1 MDHIILLGGVDSS
14 GKIIAEARK
23 FDQEKWTDGL
33 VRLPSYLHKNMLI
46 PLTYASA
53 GRVGGAV
60 IICGGVDG
68 ISPWSVTDKC
78 WTLLA
83 DYTHWKNLPSMSKE
97 RAKAAHYSDDE
108 IMIVAGGEDGTG
120 AAMGTAEKFWDGVW
134 YHILWRADTLSS
146 GRSRNVLNS

>member
-1 MDHIILLGGVDSS
+1 MDHILLLGGVDSS

-60 IICGGVDG
+60 IICGGVDR
-68 ISPWSVTDKC
+68 ISPWRVTDKC

-83 DYTHWKNLPSMSKE
+83 DYVHWKNLPSMSNE

-120 AAMGTAEKFWDGVW
+120 AAMATAEKFWDGVW
-134 YHILWRADTLSS
+134 YPISDLTSPTK
-146 GRSRNVLNS
+146 G